1 MDSSETYGNVQ
12 DHYAGIARRTAVE
25 DHTGDYQEKVATAF
39 GYKLEDLWS
48 LPGSANLGVGCGNP
62 LAIANVQ
69 KGETV
74 IDLGCGGGIDV
85 LLAANKVGPEG
96 KAVGVD
102 MTTDMLDLARR
113 NAEKAGA
120 SNVSF
125 VEAPITSI
133 PLASSAADCIISNC
147 VLNLVLQVDKPIVF
161 REMFRLLKPG
171 GRIAITDILARKPF
185 PNEIRKNLSL
195 YVGCIAGASEVRD
208 YERFLRDAGF
218 EGKLTDILRRTTRD
232 LNVYRE
238 AFQAEQSDKSGGS
251 RSQAPACS
259 CCSTGSCCSAQTGE
273 SQGWA
278 QSIPNLDFNEWAGS
292 FQVYAIKPN

>member
-12 DHYAGIARRTAVE
+12 DHYAGIARRTGVE
-25 DHTGDYQEKVATAF
+25 DHTGDNQEKVATAF
-39 GYKLEDLWS
+39 GYKREDLRS
-48 LPGSANLGVGCGNP
+48 LPGSANLGIGCGNP

-102 MTTDMLDLARR
+102 MTTDMLNLARR

-125 VEAPITSI
+125 IEAPITSI

-147 VLNLVLQVDKPIVF
+147 VLNLVPQVDKPMVF

-185 PNEIRKNLSL
+185 PNEIRKNISL
-195 YVGCIAGASEVRD
+195 YVGCIAGASEVHD

-218 EGKLTDILRRTTRD
+218 EGVLILKTNRD

-238 AFQAEQSDKSGGS
+238 AFLAEQPGKSGGS

-259 CCSTGSCCSAQTGE
+259 CCSTGSCCSAQTSE

-278 QSIPNLDFNEWAGS
+278 QSMLNLDVNEWAGS
-292 FQVYAIKPN
+292 FQVYAIKSN